1 MKKPDQKVVYR
12 YWQKEVVAI
21 LPTLPSNFGN
31 VVIYA
36 HIGQHSEA
44 DSWISRAG
52 RLATPEEYAPL
63 HRELSRIYN
72 DYNLIIQKRVQ
83 HADLMKGWKRA

>member
-1 MKKPDQKVVYR
+1 MKKDKIKVIYR
-12 YWQKEVVAI
+12 YWQKEVIAI
-21 LPTLPSNFGN
+21 FPELKANFGN

-52 RLATPEEYAPL
+52 RLATPDEYAPL
-63 HRELSRIYN
+63 HRELTQIY
-72 DYNLIIQKRVQ
+72 DDCDLIIKKRVQ
-83 HADLMKGWKRA
+83 HSDLLKAWKR